1 MHGLAYL
8 HRQSRAL
15 HGKRRGWFLGSIIC
29 VWLLLIEAFV
39 MPKNYVAAAA
49 GATDLQPP
57 TNGMIDDFGGKN
69 GMSRLGTPWRV
80 VTDQVMGGVSQAG
93 MQISE
98 QAGRQALC
106 LYGDVSLE
114 NNGGFVQANL
124 DLAIR
129 GPFDASHFE
138 GVRLVALGNNEV
150 YNVHLKTVD
159 TTAPWQSYRASFHAD
174 DQWRTIDLPFT
185 AFTPHRL
192 SAALNPAALKKVGI
206 VAIGRAFRAEV
217 CIAALA
223 FYRHSDGN

>member
-1 MHGLAYL
+1 MLGLAYL
-8 HRQSRAL
+8 RKQFRIL
-15 HGKRRGWFLGSIIC
+15 HCKRRGWFLGSIIC

-49 GATDLQPP
+49 GSTDLQPP

-106 LYGDVSLE
+106 LYGDVSLA

-124 DLAIR
+124 NLAIR

-138 GVRLVALGNNEV
+138 GVRLVAKGNNED

-159 TTAPWQSYRASFHAD
+159 TSAPWQSYRAGFHAASE
-174 DQWRTIDLPFT
+174 WRTIHLPFNT
-185 AFTPHRL
+185 FVAHRL
-192 SAALNPAALKKVGI
+192 SAELNTAALNKIGI

-217 CIAALA
+217 CIAELA
-223 FYRHSDGN
+223 FYRNGE